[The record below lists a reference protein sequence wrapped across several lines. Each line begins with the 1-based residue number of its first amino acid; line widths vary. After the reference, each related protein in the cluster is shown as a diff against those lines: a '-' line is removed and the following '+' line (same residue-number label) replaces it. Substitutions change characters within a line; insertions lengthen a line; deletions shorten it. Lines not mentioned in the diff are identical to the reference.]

1 MEQWRTKELQLA
13 TLRNELQAFDEEEL
27 TYMYSCTSPSIST
40 CSSSSD
46 LSVLAL
52 PEPSLLTFE
61 HGAFSTIDLNIT
73 TSPSVSFMRAS
84 DVTLS
89 VEQPTVKFEF
99 PELMMCLAPTTP
111 SYRLAKSVLKHTTLK
126 TIDEEVECGFAYEFG
141 CPLPTHTP
149 LSLMGREQG
158 VEQFSP
164 AESTIAVSPF
174 SFMQASGQGFSGDK
188 QSISTDLTV
197 NAKQHDQTPSVEQ
210 PTNEHSQT
218 PSTEQPVVRF
228 EFPLMIRPAP
238 TTPSYR
244 LAKSVLKHTTLKT
257 IDEELECDFANE
269 FCCPLPTHA
278 PLSLIEREQGVK
290 QFITTELTV
299 TISPFS
305 FMQASGQSSSG
316 DKQSIST
323 DLTVNAKQLHPDTE
337 KALTNNSECQVSP
350 EEKQSI
356 STASIEQLQPA
367 SSETP
372 LSVDATP
379 FEEFL
384 KVFSNIYG
392 EDEQLASTDM
402 LLNIGQ
408 LQPVSDESFQPLGVT
423 SIEQSLTADIEQS
436 SSTEQPQTPCVEQPT
451 IEQPQTP
458 CVEQSSSTDV
468 EPQLSDWELICKE
481 VTSSEDTLLDWADR
495 DEETSVCLCNWC
507 RVNYLSLEPLPNNP
521 TSKCTL
527 SIYAISPE
535 SFPAKTKGA
544 KEERRTA
551 EVSSEDT
558 CDDSKRSSQ
567 EKIAAL
573 SKPDLPIDRSN
584 SSLVSETLSSKSG
597 TGFLR
602 GERSRSINKNSPAF
616 HQLQRFL
623 SKRATPSNKAHTE
636 SAVTLGRRVA
646 TPTSHSTFTP
656 PSKQGRGSGSRSMSA
671 HEGRRGRRGTTHN
684 IPTVHMSGVD
694 ADART
699 SRGDWNLSQS
709 EKAREVDRSRGVA
722 PEYTRQSEPTF
733 GTPTSLQRQGRGGRR
748 SSTRARGHFT
758 PSRES
763 ALSLDVPSQTKASRH
778 DQPLEKRD
786 APRKS
791 SVQGCGVVRGRG
803 RASSRSLH

>member
-228 EFPLMIRPAP
+228 EFPELMIPPAP

-278 PLSLIEREQGVK
+278 PLSLIGREQE
-290 QFITTELTV
+290 FIATELTV
-299 TISPFS
+299 TVNPFS
-305 FMQASGQSSSG
+305 FMKASSQGSSG

-323 DLTVNAKQLHPDTE
+323 DLTVSAKQLHPDSK
-337 KALTNNSECQVSP
+337 KALIINSECQVSP

-392 EDEQLASTDM
+392 EDKQLASTDM
-402 LLNIGQ
+402 PLNVGQ
-408 LQPVSDESFQPLGVT
+408 LQPVPDESFQPLSVT
-423 SIEQSLTADIEQS
+423 SIEQSLTAGIEQS
-436 SSTEQPQTPCVEQPT
+436 SSTEQPQTPCVEQP
-451 IEQPQTP
+451 
-458 CVEQSSSTDV
+458 SSTDV

-481 VTSSEDTLLDWADR
+481 VTSSEDTLLDWAHR

-521 TSKCTL
+521 ASKCTL
-527 SIYAISPE
+527 SIYEILPE
-535 SFPAKTKGA
+535 SFPAKMKED

-558 CDDSKRSSQ
+558 CNDSKRSSQ
-567 EKIAAL
+567 EKKAAL
-573 SKPDLPIDRSN
+573 SKPDLPNDRSN
-584 SSLVSETLSSKSG
+584 SSLVSETLSSKSE
-597 TGFLR
+597 TEFSR
-602 GERSRSINKNSPAF
+602 GARRSRSINKNSPAF

-623 SKRATPSNKAHTE
+623 SKRATPSNKAHAE

-656 PSKQGRGSGSRSMSA
+656 PSQQGRGSDNRSMSA
-671 HEGRRGRRGTTHN
+671 REGRRGRRGTTHN
-684 IPTVHMSGVD
+684 TPTVHMSGVD

-699 SRGDWNLSQS
+699 PRESHRRERSRGDWNLRQS

-733 GTPTSLQRQGRGGRR
+733 STPISPQQGRGDHRR

-763 ALSLDVPSQTKASRH
+763 APSLDVPSQTNASQH
-778 DQPLEKRD
+778 DQPLERKDR
-786 APRKS
+786 PRKS
-791 SVQGCGVVRGRG
+791 SVQGHSVVRGRG
-803 RASSRSLH
+803 RGSSRSLH